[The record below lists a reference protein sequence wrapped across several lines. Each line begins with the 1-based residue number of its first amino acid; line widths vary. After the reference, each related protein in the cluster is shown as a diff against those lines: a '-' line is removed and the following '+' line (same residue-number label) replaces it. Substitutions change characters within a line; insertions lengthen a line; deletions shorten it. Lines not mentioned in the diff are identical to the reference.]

1 MALSQQSMRPVDEG
15 IPGGSSSDPPTPQ
28 DRSAFI
34 RGWLFK
40 IIKYVQIRWG
50 NILAQV
56 IIALS
61 NHLMASSPY
70 LNQMP
75 SPTSMQL

>member
-1 MALSQQSMRPVDEG
+1 MLANRKKAEARKTGGGPPPAALTEAEEMALSQQSMRPVAEG

-40 IIKYVQIRWG
+40 IIKYVHATQRVA
-50 NILAQV
+50 N
-56 IIALS
+56 
-61 NHLMASSPY
+61 
-70 LNQMP
+70 
-75 SPTSMQL
+75 